1 MRRSLDE
8 RAIYLAALELID
20 REGTFS
26 LAQLAGHLGVRA
38 PSLYTHVPNKD
49 AIVEGVR
56 HLIVSGIDH
65 AGFAL
70 DPWDEALTG
79 WARSYRAAFAAHPN
93 TIRMLATTPVRA
105 DALLRQYE
113 AAVGCLLR
121 AGWPDA
127 EVMHVITTIESY
139 VLGSALDAAAPAA
152 LVDPAVRDYPLL
164 TRVLAESPSPA
175 RDSFEAGL
183 AALLAGFGQR
193 LATIRS

>member
-1 MRRSLDE
+1 MRKTLDE
-8 RAIYLAALELID
+8 RAIYRAALELID

-38 PSLYTHVPNKD
+38 PSLYTHVPSRD

-56 HLIVSGIDH
+56 HLVVAGIDH
-65 AGFAL
+65 GGFAL
-70 DPWDEALTG
+70 DPWDEALTA
-79 WARSYRAAFAAHPN
+79 WARSYLAAFAAHPN
-93 TIRMLATTPVRA
+93 TIRMLASTPVRA

-127 EVMHVITTIESY
+127 EVMHVIITVESY
-139 VLGSALDAAAPAA
+139 VLGSALAAPAP
-152 LVDPAVRDYPLL
+152 LGPAGREYPLL
-164 TRVLAESPSPA
+164 NRVLAESPPGA

-183 AALLAGFGQR
+183 AVLLAGFEQR
-193 LATIRS
+193 LASLRN